1 MNGFADELQQE
12 LTNSLNY
19 DLNFV
24 PSKNSINS

>member
-12 LTNSLNY
+12 LANSLNY